1 MSEIDLQIPTIH
13 HKAEAENF
21 KNEFFEAQEQ
31 VINGSALLDQMDYEP
46 WLINI
51 TNNRQENTIKS
62 GWVVSDTFFAVNK
75 LDNRIIG
82 IIDIR
87 HNLNN
92 DALKKYF
99 GHIGYAVRPSERKK
113 GYATKILKM
122 GLEYAKTLHIEKVM
136 LSCYT
141 DNTASIKTI
150 ERCNGKLTETKPYTD
165 GKPLNTYWI
174 KLK

>member
-1 MSEIDLQIPTIH
+1 M
-13 HKAEAENF
+13 
-21 KNEFFEAQEQ
+21 
-31 VINGSALLDQMDYEP
+31 
-46 WLINI
+46 LINT
-51 TNNRQENTIKS
+51 TNNRQESTVKS

-75 LDNRIIG
+75 SDNRIIG

-92 DALKKYF
+92 DTLKKYF

-113 GYATKILKM
+113 GYTTKILKM

-136 LSCYT
+136 LGCYS

-150 ERCNGKLTETKPYTD
+150 ERCSGKLTETKQYID
-165 GKPLNTYWI
+165 RKILNIYWV

>member
-1 MSEIDLQIPTIH
+1 MSEIDLQIPTIC
-13 HKAEAENF
+13 HKVEAESF
-21 KNEFFEAQEQ
+21 KKEFFEAQEQ
-31 VINGSALLDQMDYEP
+31 VINGSALLDQMDYEQ

-51 TNNRQENTIKS
+51 TNNKKENTVKS
-62 GWVVSDTFFAVNK
+62 GWAVSDTFFAVNK
-75 LDNRIIG
+75 PNNRIIG

-122 GLEYAKTLHIEKVM
+122 GLEYAKTVHIENVM
-136 LSCYT
+136 LSCYS

-150 ERCNGKLTETKPYTD
+150 EKCSGKLTETKPYTD
-165 GKPLNTYWI
+165 GKPLNIYWI